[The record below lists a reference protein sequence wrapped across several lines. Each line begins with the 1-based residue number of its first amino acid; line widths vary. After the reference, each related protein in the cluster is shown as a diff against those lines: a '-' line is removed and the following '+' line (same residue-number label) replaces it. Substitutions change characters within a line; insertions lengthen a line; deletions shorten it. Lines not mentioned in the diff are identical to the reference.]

1 LHSFYQPF
9 ITQAM
14 SRAMTVRRTRW
25 WLGYGQWW
33 YAEAEDWTPD
43 FWEETWIP
51 LGEGKGNAAEGK
63 GKASWGK
70 GRPAAEGK
78 GIAPGSAS
86 AVAGGKGNASWGQG
100 LASWGKGKG
109 KAAKGKGKASCGNGK
124 AAAEGKGNAPGSAS
138 AVAGGKGNAAE
149 GKGNAPGSASAVAGG
164 KGKAAAEGKGN
175 AAEGKGNAAEGNSN
189 RQNQQWAQWKST
201 AQWAQLVQAEAPR
214 LRWAGAVTAD
224 WVPTKRQ
231 RTSSQPSSSAEW
243 LRPQNQPAWTDEAEL
258 RTELTQAELDRFDET
273 WEFRRRMRAR
283 GLAALMYSWRRLPEM
298 PLEEYEQRI
307 LDYTNLPDGSSSSSS
322 WVDSD
327 QAFWCEASEPDDE
340 PAP

>member
-1 LHSFYQPF
+1 
-9 ITQAM
+9 
-14 SRAMTVRRTRW
+14 MTVRRTRW

-51 LGEGKGNAAEGK
+51 LGEGKGSAAEGK

-70 GRPAAEGK
+70 GRPAAKGK

-109 KAAKGKGKASCGNGK
+109 KAAEGKGNASWGKGK
-124 AAAEGKGNAPGSAS
+124 AAAEGKGNAPGSAT

-149 GKGNAPGSASAVAGG
+149 GKGNAPGSASAVAWG

-189 RQNQQWAQWKST
+189 RQNQQWAQW
-201 AQWAQLVQAEAPR
+201 AQWLQAETTPR
-214 LRWAGAVTAD
+214 LRWARAVTDD
-224 WVPTKRQ
+224 WAPAKRQ
-231 RTSSQPSSSAEW
+231 RTTTEW
-243 LRPQNQPAWTDEAEL
+243 LRPQNQAASSTDDWYAEDGGDVTQTECQRLAQL
-258 RTELTQAELDRFDET
+258 REDAKRG
-273 WEFRRRMRAR
+273 RRAR
-283 GLAALMYSWRRLPEM
+283 SLANFTGNLAHRLTCVPAITMQQLEDHIFDWAIFPE
-298 PLEEYEQRI
+298 
-307 LDYTNLPDGSSSSSS
+307 
-322 WVDSD
+322 DSD
-327 QAFWCEASEPDDE
+327 SDPEDYLDDDDPGPPVLSAEHDGAGLVERPQPDDE

>member
-1 LHSFYQPF
+1 
-9 ITQAM
+9 M

-109 KAAKGKGKASCGNGK
+109 KAAEGKGKASWGNGK

-149 GKGNAPGSASAVAGG
+149 GKGNAPGSASAVAWV
-164 KGKAAAEGKGN
+164 
-175 AAEGKGNAAEGNSN
+175 NSH
-189 RQNQQWAQWKST
+189 
-201 AQWAQLVQAEAPR
+201 
-214 LRWAGAVTAD
+214 RWARAVTDHWA
-224 WVPTKRQ
+224 PGKRQ
-231 RTSSQPSSSAEW
+231 RTESQPSSSAEW

-298 PLEEYEQRI
+298 PLEEYEQLI
-307 LDYTNLPDGSSSSSS
+307 LDYNNYPNNYPDGSSSSSS
-322 WVDSD
+322 CVDSD